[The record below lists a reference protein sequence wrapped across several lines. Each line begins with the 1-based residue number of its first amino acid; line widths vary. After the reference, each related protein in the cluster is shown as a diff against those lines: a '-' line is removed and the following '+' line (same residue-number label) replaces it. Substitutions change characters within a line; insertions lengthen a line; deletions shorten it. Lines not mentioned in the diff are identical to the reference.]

1 MRRRGR
7 ASRPDDMTSD
17 HDAVSPPPLRVTL
30 TVAAVIVVAVVAL
43 VITGLLRSAPGDEDR
58 SSPTPAG
65 PVPRVAPTVT
75 VTEAVASLAVLR
87 DWDRARSDAWARGDV
102 PALRRIY
109 LPGSRAGAHD
119 VEMLSRWVERG
130 LRVRRMTRQVLSVE
144 LRVRT
149 ERRIVLDVTDR
160 LADAVAVPVDGGRWR
175 ALPRD
180 GLTTRRLAFRL
191 TRAGWVLA
199 AVYDRP
205 LASTELTS
213 GSANS

>member
-1 MRRRGR
+1 
-7 ASRPDDMTSD
+7 MTTNDTD
-17 HDAVSPPPLRVTL
+17 HDLVSSPPLRVTFAVAA
-30 TVAAVIVVAVVAL
+30 VAAVIVVAVVAL
-43 VITGLLRSAPGDEDR
+43 VTTGLLRSGPEEEDR
-58 SSPTPAG
+58 RII
-65 PVPRVAPTVT
+65 PVATRSLPRIAPSVT

-87 DWDRARSDAWARGDV
+87 DWDRARSVAWARGDV
-102 PALRRIY
+102 AALRRIY
-109 LPGSRAGAHD
+109 LPGSRAGAQD
-119 VEMLSRWVERG
+119 VGMLSRWVERG
-130 LRVRRMTRQVLSVE
+130 LRVRRMTMQVLSVE

-160 LADAVAVPVDGGRWR
+160 LADAVAVPVGGGRSS

-199 AVYDRP
+199 AVYERP
-205 LASTELTS
+205 LASTASTS